1 MASTGGTA
9 LATPRL
15 SLCLIVRDEE
25 AMLPGLLASVAGL
38 WDECV
43 AVDSGSRDATVPLLE
58 AAGAR
63 VVPFVWCDDF
73 AAARNAAL
81 DAATGDWILALD
93 ADERVSPELAASIR
107 GLLDDPD
114 AGAATVLLRDELP
127 HGHVHE
133 CRLLRLFRRDPAIRY
148 EHAIHEDASRSVADV
163 LQRDGRTTRE
173 LDGVLRHLGYT
184 RDVAAARD
192 KKNRDVTLLRRCL
205 AADPRDWY
213 SRYKLLEQARYW
225 NDAALWRREAKSAAA
240 LLDQAGPRAL
250 DGFRFAGDL
259 IVHVGRGLADGA
271 AKELNWLDRW
281 APAASGAA
289 EYWLRRGEVLESLGR
304 TDAAA
309 DAYRTCRKRG
319 GAASPQNAT
328 VRPLMGLSRLAASRG
343 DLREALAL
351 AESALEHAPCD
362 PEALLAAIAFAHL
375 VRDADG
381 LASRYHRRHG
391 NPPQW
396 HEAVGDHALARG
408 DWTAARA
415 ALARAAGSPPCGAA
429 AVKLAQARLAC
440 GDVAGARALAASL
453 MAELPAAALGVVVC
467 DLIEGRDLDLEV
479 DLEPEVADAAL
490 RVWVDV
496 LWRSRRL
503 DLMGSFADRCE
514 ALAAAFPWL
523 PEHLRMATLAL
534 SSV

>member
-1 MASTGGTA
+1 M
-9 LATPRL
+9 
-15 SLCLIVRDEE
+15 IVRDEE
-25 AMLPGLLASVAGL
+25 AMLPGLLESVAGL
-38 WDECV
+38 WDEFV
-43 AVDSGSRDATVPLLE
+43 AVDSGSRDETVPLLE

-81 DAATGDWILALD
+81 AAATGDWILALD

-107 GLLDDPD
+107 VLLDDPD

-133 CRLLRLFRRDPAIRY
+133 CRLLRLFRRDPAIRF
-148 EHAIHEDASRSVADV
+148 EHAIHEDASRTVADV

-213 SRYKLLEQARYW
+213 SRYKLLEQARFW
-225 NDAALWRREAKSAAA
+225 NDAPLWRREARTAASQ
-240 LLDQAGPRAL
+240 LDRAGPRAL

-259 IVHVGRGLADGA
+259 IVHIGRGMADGA
-271 AKELNWLDRW
+271 GRELNWLDRW

-309 DAYRTCRKRG
+309 DAYRACRER
-319 GAASPQNAT
+319 GAAAAPQNST

-351 AESALEHAPCD
+351 AESALEHAPRD

-381 LASRYHRRHG
+381 LASRYRHRHG

-415 ALARAAGSPPCGAA
+415 ALSRAAGTPPRAAA

-440 GDVAGARALAASL
+440 GDVAGARSLAASL
-453 MAELPAAALGVVVC
+453 MAELPVAALGVVVC
-467 DLIEGRDLDLEV
+467 DLIAGRDLDLEV
-479 DLEPEVADAAL
+479 DLEPEAADAAL
-490 RVWVDV
+490 RAWIDL

-514 ALAAAFPWL
+514 ALAESFPWL